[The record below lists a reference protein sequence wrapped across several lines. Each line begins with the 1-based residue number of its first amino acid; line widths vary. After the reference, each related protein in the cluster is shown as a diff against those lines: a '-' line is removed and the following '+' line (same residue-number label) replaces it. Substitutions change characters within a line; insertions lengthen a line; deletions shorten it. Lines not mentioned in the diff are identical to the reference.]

1 MKVRDI
7 HIKEMM
13 KHIESGL
20 FQMGG
25 ATLNGQDIA
34 GSAIIA
40 RAKTTQEIM
49 DVLSQDV
56 YARSGVWDL
65 SRVQMIPV
73 SRLAYDL
80 WAFGDGAVLGCDFAG
95 QVFKTHPSATRYKVG
110 DTIAGFVWG
119 DRYFLDL
126 ISLTRQSRSY
136 TIADERLSF
145 KIPSTITLSESSSVP
160 LAATTAWLALF
171 SNDCLGFSRESS
183 ATKRSVLIWGGSSG
197 VGYYAI
203 QLAKLHGIEV
213 ATTCSPHS
221 FAKVEQTGAD
231 HIFDYND
238 PEVISKIQAALPDV
252 QHVFDTIGNEKSSAI
267 SAQAITKPSSVL
279 CTVRPGKTNTEGVPS
294 HIKVTDVFVFT
305 AFPTEHTYRGKA
317 HWPLNIPNHELS
329 VELHAQLESL
339 LQDGLLRPLP
349 IKSAGKLSPNGI
361 EEAMLLNRQ
370 GKVSGEKLVFEG
382 FPDDAES
389 APR

>member
-1 MKVRDI
+1 MK
-7 HIKEMM
+7 
-13 KHIESGL
+13 S
-20 FQMGG
+20 
-25 ATLNGQDIA
+25 T
-34 GSAIIA
+34 AIVTRNRRLEVEELILPPLEEH
-40 RAKTTQEIM
+40 Q
-49 DVLSQDV
+49 V
-56 YARSGVWDL
+56 YVK
-65 SRVQMIPV
+65 VQVAAFNPTD
-73 SRLAYDL
+73 RLAYDL

-95 QVFKTHPSATRYKVG
+95 QVFRTHPSATRYKIG

-119 DRYFLDL
+119 GKVKGLGSY
-126 ISLTRQSRSY
+126 SSY

-145 KIPSTITLSESSSVP
+145 KIPSSITLSESSSVP

-197 VGYYAI
+197 VGYYTI

-213 ATTCSPHS
+213 ATTCSPHN

-238 PEVISKIQAALPDV
+238 PEVISKIQASLPNV
-252 QHVFDTIGNEKSSAI
+252 QHVFDTIGDEKSSTI
-267 SAQAITKPSSVL
+267 SAQAITKPSGAL
-279 CTVRPGKTNTEGVPS
+279 CTVRPGKTNTEGVPP

-329 VELHAQLESL
+329 VELHSQLESL

-370 GKVSGEKLVFEG
+370 GKVSGQKLVFEG
-382 FPDDAES
+382 FPDDTES